1 MFALVWQVDF
11 VISKNGEWILENL
24 TDKDHIRGALKA
36 YRNIPTGGL
45 KAQMGWDTVDELL
58 CKFYN
63 WKVVTDATAYK

>member
-36 YRNIPTGGL
+36 YRNIPTNRWLKSTNGL
-45 KAQMGWDTVDELL
+45 G
-58 CKFYN
+58 YR
-63 WKVVTDATAYK
+63 